1 MNKTIISI
9 IIGVVVVAGIA
20 IIATRPKVSDAPQN
34 TQTDTSATTTA
45 TTTNTGTTTPGGK
58 KMAFSSFIK
67 QGGSYQCT
75 VTQYIDSAYTSST
88 MGTVYISGEKIRGNY
103 SVEVQGMKINGSVIV
118 RDGFAYTWSSMAS
131 IGYKAKVTET
141 ANGSAQVNVN
151 NSGSAASG
159 SFSWNS
165 DMIGDY
171 DCKPWTT
178 VESQFTLPAS
188 ITFKEV

>member
-34 TQTDTSATTTA
+34 TQTDTSSTTTGA
-45 TTTNTGTTTPGGK
+45 TTTNTGTATPGGK

-88 MGTVYISGEKIRGNY
+88 TGIVYISGEKIRGNY
-103 SVEVQGMKINGSVIV
+103 SVEVQGMKIDGSVIV
-118 RDGFAYTWSSMAS
+118 RDGFAYTWSSMS
-131 IGYKAKVTET
+131 STGFKSPVTE
-141 ANGSAQVNVN
+141 SA
-151 NSGSAASG
+151 SGAAGVQTSSGTTG
-159 SFSWNS
+159 SFSWNT
-165 DMIGDY
+165 DMVGDY
-171 DCKPWTT
+171 DCKAWTP

-188 ITFKEV
+188 ITFKSV